1 MMQLFLDNVFSAG
14 FLFTVIRVGTPI
26 LFAALAAMISTK
38 CGVVNITIDGTML
51 MSALIGTL
59 VSAFTQ
65 SLLLGG
71 LAGLL
76 TGMAMGA
83 FLAFFHVKMKT
94 PANLTGVAMNLF
106 TSGFTVFLCAVIA
119 GDKGSTSKLS
129 SLTFPTIHI
138 PLLEDIPF
146 LGTVLSGHNLLTYL
160 AFVFVIGLY
169 IFIYKTPFGLKIR
182 AVGEN
187 EKAAKSV
194 GENTDRIKIIS
205 LIIAGAVAS
214 FGGMFLSMG
223 YVSWFTRNMTG
234 GRGFIG
240 VAANAI
246 GHGHPVL
253 VMFSSLLFAVA
264 QAISNS
270 IQILQLPSELVMAIP
285 YVITLIIMVVNSA
298 REEVTA
304 ARKKKKIVS
313 QLRKAV
319 SEQ

>member
-1 MMQLFLDNVFSAG
+1 MLGVFFENIFSAG
-14 FLFTVIRVGTPI
+14 FLFTVLRVGTPI
-26 LFAALAAMISTK
+26 LFASMAALVSTK

-51 MSALIGTL
+51 MSALMGTL

-65 SLLLGG
+65 SLFLGC
-71 LAGLL
+71 LAGLV
-76 TGMAMGA
+76 TGMFMGG

-94 PANLTGVAMNLF
+94 AANLTGVAINLF
-106 TSGFTVFLCAVIA
+106 TSGFSVFLCAVLA
-119 GDKGSTSKLS
+119 GDKGSTSKLQ
-129 SLTFPTIHI
+129 SLTFPNVDI
-138 PLLEDIPF
+138 PVLKDIPF
-146 LGTVLSGHNLLTYL
+146 LGEVLSGHNLLTYL
-160 AFVFVIGLY
+160 SFLVVAGVFVL
-169 IFIYKTPFGLKIR
+169 IYKTPFGLKVR

-205 LIIAGAVAS
+205 LIIAGGIAS

-234 GRGFIG
+234 ARGFIG

-246 GHGHPVL
+246 GHGNPIL
-253 VMFSSLLFAVA
+253 VTLSSMLFAVA

-285 YVITLIIMVVNSA
+285 YVITLVIMVINSA
-298 REEVTA
+298 REEIQA
-304 ARKKKKIVS
+304 SRRKKKNIA
-313 QLRKAV
+313 QLRDA
-319 SEQ
+319 SA

>member
-1 MMQLFLDNVFSAG
+1 
-14 FLFTVIRVGTPI
+14 
-26 LFAALAAMISTK
+26 
-38 CGVVNITIDGTML
+38 
-51 MSALIGTL
+51 
-59 VSAFTQ
+59 
-65 SLLLGG
+65 
-71 LAGLL
+71 
-76 TGMAMGA
+76 
-83 FLAFFHVKMKT
+83 
-94 PANLTGVAMNLF
+94 MNLF

-214 FGGMFLSMG
+214 FGGHVPLHG
-223 YVSWFTRNMTG
+223 LCILVHPQHDRRPGLHRRG
-234 GRGFIG
+234 GQR
-240 VAANAI
+240 
-246 GHGHPVL
+246 HRPWPPVL

-313 QLRKAV
+313 QLRKAG